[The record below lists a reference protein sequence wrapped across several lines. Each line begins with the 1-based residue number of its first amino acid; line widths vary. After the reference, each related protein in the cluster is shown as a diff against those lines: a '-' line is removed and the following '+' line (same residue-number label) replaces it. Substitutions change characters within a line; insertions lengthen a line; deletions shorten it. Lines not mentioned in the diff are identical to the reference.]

1 VICFNYHNSPK
12 EVLDSPANSHYSK
25 NVVNKYKCG
34 WANRPKDDSA
44 LIKGYKITLPRRNV
58 MKANTTAVRKVLV
71 IDDDPVVA
79 KSLNRVLTGKG
90 YAVITAASGEEAMF
104 KLKEEKYDLVY
115 TDIKMPGMS
124 GIEVTKQVK
133 ASQPW
138 LPVVVIT
145 GYGSD
150 QNISDA
156 NEAGAV
162 EILHKPLS
170 PEMIEQSAEDA
181 FSLKEEVVDNYEV
194 PQPVIGF
201 TKNGSIV
208 KTAAMMIVGP
218 LLALVA
224 VVLGPI
230 AGLFALAY
238 FGMKALAAHFPKTY
252 RNIKNVSL
260 FFLSPFIG
268 LAYLLTFPMVGA
280 GIMAYTG
287 YQAWKAKK

>member
-1 VICFNYHNSPK
+1 
-12 EVLDSPANSHYSK
+12 
-25 NVVNKYKCG
+25 
-34 WANRPKDDSA
+34 
-44 LIKGYKITLPRRNV
+44 

-71 IDDDPVVA
+71 IDDDPVIT

-90 YAVITAASGEEAMF
+90 YAVITASSGEEAMF

-145 GYGSD
+145 GYGSPD
-150 QNISDA
+150 QEQQA
-156 NEAGAV
+156 EAAGAV
-162 EILHKPLS
+162 EFLRKPLS
-170 PEMIEQSAEDA
+170 PEMIEQSAESA
-181 FSLKEEVVDNYEV
+181 FHLTEEVVDNYEV

-201 TKNGSIV
+201 AQKGSIV
-208 KTAAMMIVGP
+208 KTAAMMVVGP

-238 FGMKALAAHFPKTY
+238 FGMKALAAKFPKTAKNAK
-252 RNIKNVSL
+252 NISL

-268 LAYLLTFPMVGA
+268 LAYLLTFPMVGF
-280 GIMAYTG
+280 GMMAYTG